1 MEKNVYKKKL
11 FSIYT
16 VYYVYC
22 IYIEAYFFRSCLDFT
37 ANKFKEILFCLF
49 EVLFGIFALSVL
61 ANRPLFAANQEYKST
76 QKVFSTK
83 L

>member
-22 IYIEAYFFRSCLDFT
+22 IIYRSLNF
-37 ANKFKEILFCLF
+37 
-49 EVLFGIFALSVL
+49 
-61 ANRPLFAANQEYKST
+61 
-76 QKVFSTK
+76 
-83 L
+83 